1 MITVTGTNSK
11 RVKDPVF
18 LSAKKF
24 MSERIAKL
32 EALGEPAAAELALA
46 KRRYEGLVWSDV
58 IIEPPV
64 GMSNGIVRA
73 CFVSRKTGFLRA
85 DISVEKVDIADIFAE
100 FGVVPTEYID
110 ADALVAAINGDTQKR
125 GLVYIHSTERYGV
138 VTNAANAN
146 PDEVMNVMEDIYWD
160 TVASEAAAQMDPTTR
175 ASGTFRVEAINI
187 EPTTGDL
194 FFIEDINAIV

>member
-18 LSAKKF
+18 LSAKRF
-24 MSERIAKL
+24 MAERIAKL

-46 KRRYEGLVWSDV
+46 KRRYDGLIWSDV

-85 DISVEKVDIADIFAE
+85 DISVEKVNIADIFTE
-100 FGVVPTEYID
+100 FGIIPTEYID
-110 ADALVAAINGDTQKR
+110 ADALVAAINGDSQGR

-138 VTNAANAN
+138 VINAANAN
-146 PDEVMNVMEDIYWD
+146 PDEVMSVMEDIYWD
-160 TVASEAAAQMDPTTR
+160 TVASEAAPQMDPVTK

-187 EPTTGDL
+187 DSVTGDL
-194 FFIEDINAIV
+194 FFIEDVNAIV

>member
-24 MSERIAKL
+24 MTERIAKL
-32 EALGEPAAAELALA
+32 EALGEEAAAELALA
-46 KRRYEGLVWSDV
+46 KRRYDGLVWSDV

-64 GMSNGIVRA
+64 GFNNGIVRC

-85 DISVEKVDIADIFAE
+85 DIEVEKVDIKLIFEE
-100 FGVVPTEYID
+100 FALVPTEYID
-110 ADALVAAINGDTQKR
+110 SDALVAAVKAGTQER
-125 GLVYIHSTERYGV
+125 GLVYLHDVERYGV
-138 VTNAANAN
+138 VLEAANAN
-146 PDEVMNVMEDIYWD
+146 PDEVFNIMEDIYWD
-160 TVASEAAAQMDPTTR
+160 KVVSDAAAMMDPVTK

-187 EPTTGDL
+187 EATTGDMY
-194 FFIEDINAIV
+194 FIEDLQAIV

>member
-24 MSERIAKL
+24 MTERIAQL
-32 EALGEPAAAELALA
+32 EAQGESAANELALA
-46 KRRYEGLVWSDV
+46 KRRYEGLTWQDV

-85 DISVEKVDIADIFAE
+85 DISVDKVSIADIFEE
-100 FGVVPTEYID
+100 FTVVPTEYID
-110 ADALVAAINGDTQKR
+110 VATLVAAVKDGSQGR
-125 GLVYIHSTERYGV
+125 GLVYLHDSERYGV
-138 VTNAANAN
+138 VINAANAN

-160 TVASEAAAQMDPTTR
+160 KVASDAAGQMDPTTK
-175 ASGTFRVEAINI
+175 ASGTFRVESINI
-187 EPTTGDL
+187 DPVTGDMY
-194 FFIEDINAIV
+194 FIEDLKAIV

>member
-24 MSERIAKL
+24 MTDRIAKL
-32 EALGEPAAAELALA
+32 EALGEEAAAELALA
-46 KRRYEGLVWSDV
+46 KRRYEGLTWQDV

-85 DISVEKVDIADIFAE
+85 DISVEKVPVANIFAE
-100 FGVVPTEYID
+100 FAVAPTEYID
-110 ADALVAAINGDTQKR
+110 IDALVAAVKSDAQGR
-125 GLVYIHSTERYGV
+125 GFVFLHSTQRYGV
-138 VTNAANAN
+138 VIEAAKAN
-146 PDEVMNVMEDIYWD
+146 PDEVMDVMENIYWD
-160 TVASEAAAQMDPTTR
+160 TVASDAAPAMDPATK

-187 EPTTGDL
+187 DVTTGDM
-194 FFIEDINAIV
+194 FFIEDLKAIA

>member
-110 ADALVAAINGDTQKR
+110 TNALVAAINDDTQKR
-125 GLVYIHSTERYGV
+125 GLVYVHSTERYGV
-138 VTNAANAN
+138 VINAANAN

-160 TVASEAAAQMDPTTR
+160 TVASDVAAQMDPATK

-187 EPTTGDL
+187 DSTTGDI

>member
-110 ADALVAAINGDTQKR
+110 ADALVTAINGDTQKR

-138 VTNAANAN
+138 VINAANAN

-160 TVASEAAAQMDPTTR
+160 IVASDVAAQMDPTTR

-187 EPTTGDL
+187 ESTTGDI

>member
-24 MSERIAKL
+24 MAERIAKL

-46 KRRYEGLVWSDV
+46 KRRYDGLIWSDV

-64 GMSNGIVRA
+64 GFNNGVVRC

-85 DISVEKVDIADIFAE
+85 DIEVEKVDIALIFEE
-100 FGVVPTEYID
+100 FSVIPTEYID
-110 ADALVAAINGDTQKR
+110 SDALVAAVKADTQGR
-125 GLVYIHSTERYGV
+125 GLVYLHDVERYGV
-138 VTNAANAN
+138 VINAAKAN
-146 PDEVMNVMEDIYWD
+146 PKEVMSVMEDIYWD
-160 TVASEAAAQMDPTTR
+160 QVASDAAAMMDPTTK

-187 EPTTGDL
+187 DATTGDMY
-194 FFIEDINAIV
+194 FIEDLKAIV